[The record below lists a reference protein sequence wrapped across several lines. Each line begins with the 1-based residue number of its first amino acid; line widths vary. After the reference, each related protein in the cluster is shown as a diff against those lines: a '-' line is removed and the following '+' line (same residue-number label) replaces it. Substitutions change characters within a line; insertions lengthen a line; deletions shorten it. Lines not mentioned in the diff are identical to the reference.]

1 MASLSS
7 VSDFRE
13 WQTALKAALDPDKKE
28 VTICCG
34 TGCTAFGAPVVEEAF
49 EDAIAAAGAQDRVSV
64 KATGCH
70 GLCEKGPVVVTQHNR
85 LPPVPPRQDMIHR
98 TGELDSRASGHGV
111 REPMGIKNFKNAHL
125 TPILL
130 DN

>member
-34 TGCTAFGAPVVEEAF
+34 TGCTGA
-49 EDAIAAAGAQDRVSV
+49 DRIRTRSIA
-64 KATGCH
+64 
-70 GLCEKGPVVVTQHNR
+70 
-85 LPPVPPRQDMIHR
+85 
-98 TGELDSRASGHGV
+98 
-111 REPMGIKNFKNAHL
+111 
-125 TPILL
+125 
-130 DN
+130 